1 MTGDLTMPTR
11 THRHLLL
18 ASVVVLWTI
27 LGCTCSP
34 CAWLLASDVNA
45 PSRSLDVTED
55 AASSFEEKLKGA
67 WEDQGKDQFRLQFTD
82 EELTSYVNMRLQDAG
97 TIPLTDPRVWLTRGK
112 MYVGGK
118 LTMPDLP
125 LSGQAVIVASASLL
139 DEKVQI
145 SFEQASIGR
154 IPIPSALLSSI
165 EDTVNGALS
174 QAQLSLRI
182 LQLEI
187 LEGEAI
193 IIAAPG

>member
-1 MTGDLTMPTR
+1 
-11 THRHLLL
+11 
-18 ASVVVLWTI
+18 
-27 LGCTCSP
+27 
-34 CAWLLASDVNA
+34 
-45 PSRSLDVTED
+45 
-55 AASSFEEKLKGA
+55 
-67 WEDQGKDQFRLQFTD
+67 
-82 EELTSYVNMRLQDAG
+82 
-97 TIPLTDPRVWLTRGK
+97 
-112 MYVGGK
+112 
-118 LTMPDLP
+118 
-125 LSGQAVIVASASLL
+125 VIVASASLL